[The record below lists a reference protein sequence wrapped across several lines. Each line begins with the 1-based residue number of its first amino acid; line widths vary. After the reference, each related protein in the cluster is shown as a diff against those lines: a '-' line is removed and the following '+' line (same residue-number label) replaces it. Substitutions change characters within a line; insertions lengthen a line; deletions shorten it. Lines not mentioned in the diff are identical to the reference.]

1 VGQDGWGYKVIWDFG
16 KSEYFC
22 KEGWT
27 RGAINCPDDL
37 PVRQRSLGWVERFA
51 KSIAVVLNINVI
63 AGLDPAIHLFTKR
76 GSSGARTHKSS
87 LIGVG
92 LTNVR
97 YAPVATR
104 FLTAAK

>member
-1 VGQDGWGYKVIWDFG
+1 VIWDFG

-37 PVRQRSLGWVERFA
+37 PVRQRITGWVERFA
-51 KSIAVVLNINVI
+51 NPIAAVRTTNVI
-63 AGLDPAIHLFTKR
+63 AGLDPAIHLLTKR
-76 GSSGARTHKSS
+76 GSSEARTHKSS
-87 LIGVG
+87 LIGAG

-97 YAPVATR
+97 YAPVATK